1 MHTVPTI
8 TRERALPLKDRAY
21 ARIKKQILREEL
33 EPNSFL
39 SERGLARD
47 LGMSNTPVR
56 LALARL
62 EHEGYVRISPQQGIV
77 VVALTVE
84 EIVDYID
91 FRLALESFVVRQITG
106 ALSAREVEALE
117 DNLRRQREV
126 LDGATPERKDREALL
141 RMDVSFHLLLSSA
154 FGNRQISRAVELQHD
169 MLFRVANRVF
179 RTHPE
184 RLEQSVKEHH
194 EIVEAI
200 VGGVRED
207 AVSCIEAHIL
217 KIKPLLVGVR

>member
-1 MHTVPTI
+1 
-8 TRERALPLKDRAY
+8 LSLKDRAY
-21 ARIKKQILREEL
+21 ARIKEQILREEL
-33 EPNSFL
+33 EPNGFL

-77 VVALTVE
+77 VVALTFE

-91 FRLALESFVVRQITG
+91 YRLALESFVVRQIAG
-106 ALSAREVEALE
+106 QLSPGQVEALRG
-117 DNLRRQREV
+117 NLRSQRGV
-126 LDGATPERKDREALL
+126 LDGAMPEGEDREALL
-141 RMDVSFHLLLSSA
+141 RMDVAFHLLLASA

-179 RTHPE
+179 RRHPE
-184 RLEQSVKEHH
+184 RLEQSVNEHH
-194 EIVEAI
+194 DIVEAI
-200 VGGVRED
+200 VEGAPGE
-207 AVSCIEAHIL
+207 AVSRIEAHIL

>member
-1 MHTVPTI
+1 M
-8 TRERALPLKDRAY
+8 KDRAY
-21 ARIKKQILREEL
+21 ARIKEQILREEL
-33 EPNSFL
+33 ESNDFV

-77 VVALTVE
+77 VVALTLE

-91 FRLALESFVVRQITG
+91 YRLALESFVVRQITG
-106 ALSAREVEALE
+106 ELSAGEVAALE
-117 DNLRRQREV
+117 ENLRHQREV
-126 LDGATPERKDREALL
+126 LDGSLPEGEDREALL
-141 RMDVSFHLLLSSA
+141 RMDVAFHLLLASA

-179 RTHPE
+179 RRHPE

-200 VGGVRED
+200 VGGAQKE
-207 AVSCIEAHIL
+207 AVSLIEAHIL